1 MAPAVVVAVA
11 AAADDDADDDDVA
24 DDVQVVRLS
33 VTFVSCSV
41 TVASS

>member
-1 MAPAVVVAVA
+1 MVPAVVVTGD
-11 AAADDDADDDDVA
+11 AADDDDDGA

-33 VTFVSCSV
+33 VTRVSCSV